1 MRLPGLPNDITTL
14 LLDIDG
20 TLVDSN
26 DAHARAWVDAFAET
40 GFDVEFAAV
49 RPLIGMGA
57 DRLLPALDPA
67 LSDHT
72 EPGSTIS
79 RRHGEIFSERYL
91 ARLRPTAGARALIA
105 ELHRR
110 GVRCAIATSA
120 KAEEVQALLR
130 IAGVADLIETRS
142 SKQDAATSKPAP
154 DIVEAALA
162 KSGADRAEAALLGD
176 TKYDVAAA
184 RNAGIGA
191 IAVRCGGSSDADL
204 ADADAIYDDPAA
216 LLSALAA
223 PALDTA
229 RR

>member
-1 MRLPGLPNDITTL
+1 MRIPGLPNDITTL
-14 LLDIDG
+14 LIDIDG

-26 DAHARAWVDAFAET
+26 DAHAHAWVDAFAEA
-40 GFDVEFAAV
+40 GIDVAFTAV

-57 DRLLPALDPA
+57 DRLLPTLDPT
-67 LSDHT
+67 LGDRR

-91 ARLRPTAGARALIA
+91 AGLQPTTGARALIA
-105 ELHRR
+105 ELERR

-120 KAEEVQALLR
+120 KAEEVQSLLR
-130 IAGVADLIETRS
+130 IAGVADLIEVRS
-142 SKQDAATSKPAP
+142 SKEDAATSKPAP

-176 TKYDVAAA
+176 TKFDVAAA

-204 ADADAIYDDPAA
+204 ADAAAIYDDPAA
-216 LLSALAA
+216 LLAALPA
-223 PALDTA
+223 PALDTS